1 MPKPKIINAKCV
13 KNEKDKEI
21 SEIEVNFEPSPGFSP
36 PSIYCK
42 IDDTMINGFIV
53 DDSHVRCQV
62 PDGISGEKEVKISFD
77 SESWSDCVTTNIIA
91 SEKLPPRIKREIKE
105 NKIAKAQ
112 EKKINWKEIT
122 RTKIVIIGFV
132 VFALMIFLDL
142 RKGKKPR
149 IPKALQSY
157 PSDQVSPLPRK
168 KRSIIHE

>member
-62 PDGISGEKEVKISFD
+62 PEGISGKKEVKISFD
-77 SESWSDCVTTNIIA
+77 SESWSDCATTNIIA
-91 SEKLPPRIKREIKE
+91 SENRKS

-112 EKKINWKEIT
+112 KKNINWKEMT

-132 VFALMIFLDL
+132 VFALMIFIDL